1 MARDYAVYDNI
12 QSYRFGSKEWNKFC
26 HTDQKKNIV
35 YVTTSY
41 TRLLVKDFVGDMKN
55 KLISKTC

>member
-1 MARDYAVYDNI
+1 MAQDYAVYGN
-12 QSYRFGSKEWNKFC
+12 RFGSKEWNKFC

-41 TRLLVKDFVGDMKN
+41 TRLLVKDFAGDMKN
-55 KLISKTC
+55 KLISKT